1 MVPFSVKATG
11 DLGNE
16 PPEGYSEGNE
26 VFAITT
32 NDFAQVA
39 TTIFDT
45 GETFRVKLTSYLVDL
60 QGNGQAEN
68 TVYITDYLGN
78 VMGSP
83 VGFSQQNVG
92 GAHVYS
98 QTIDAPLIS
107 DHYLVVAKI
116 EDNNGN
122 KFEAKDVILV
132 GPDSLS
138 EKHIKTFSDDT
149 YTEVNWAFTSVDT
162 IYIELYSTENPNPGQ
177 SSVKFADYSGGES
190 VTKLGD
196 LSDNTIKMV
205 GNYAIIRYNISNDLD
220 IADLTDNALNEG
232 YWYTLSVDLRL
243 GGGEIITNDW
253 TIQIQITD
261 VIVVPVS
268 LSVQEGSTTADPST
282 VEREGNYITTISTR
296 FEDTDHPSPNSFII
310 TFKVRD
316 PNNEEI
322 TIVDH
327 KKNGE
332 SGEFGGI
339 LTVITPGAG
348 IYYASYDLDPDGS
361 FTSGFYDLYF
371 EVEDGTGEVIEDG
384 FQNNRNELQITS
396 STLPPNVGNDATQC
410 DPNEVDKIGEY
421 VTTISAQFSD
431 SDSLS
436 VTNFTVL
443 FKIRGPD
450 DREIVLVNNK
460 TNGQSGEFGG
470 TLSITSSAQG
480 EYTASYTFDP
490 DGSFK
495 AGYYDLYFKVTD
507 QHGNSDT
514 DRYIWNHRDLR
525 ITSSAAEPTVVEGAT
540 QAIPDVVDK
549 AGDGVTTISVQFEDT
564 DSDSVD
570 NFTVTFKVRDED
582 GNEYVIVDSAKNG
595 EAGEHGGTVV
605 ITSSSP
611 NEYVASYIWNPP
623 SSMPNSN
630 YSIYFKVEDEYGSF
644 AEDNYADN
652 IDELMIIGEEEED
665 QDEQDGLQNWVWIPL
680 ILIILIIFLILI
692 LLAKRRKGKP
702 SYMPPKTTEEDKPPP
717 SSYNGLSPSP
727 SEQLSQASQNKEGKP
742 QE

>member
-68 TVYITDYLGN
+68 TLYITDYLGN

-107 DHYLVVAKI
+107 DHYLVVARI
-116 EDNNGN
+116 EDDNGN

-132 GPDSLS
+132 GGGTTAQ
-138 EKHIKTFSDDT
+138 KYIKTYSDAT
-149 YTEVNWAFTSVDT
+149 YSEVNWAFTSVDT
-162 IYIELYSTENPNPGQ
+162 IYIELYSTESPNLGQ

-196 LSDNTIKMV
+196 LSDKTITMV
-205 GNYAIIRYNISNDLD
+205 GNYARIRYNISNDLD

-296 FEDTDHPSPNSFII
+296 FEDTDHPSPNSFTI

-322 TIVDH
+322 TIIDH
-327 KKNGE
+327 RKNGE
-332 SGEFGGI
+332 SGEFDGT
-339 LTVITPGAG
+339 LTVISPGGG
-348 IYYASYDLDPDGS
+348 IYYASYNLDPDDS
-361 FTSGFYDLYF
+361 FTTGFYDLYF
-371 EVEDGTGEVIEDG
+371 EVEDGTGEVVEDG

-396 STLPPNVGNDATQC
+396 STLPPDVDIDATQC
-410 DPNEVDKIGEY
+410 DPNVVDKIGEY

-450 DREIVLVNNK
+450 DSEIILVNNK
-460 TNGQSGEFGG
+460 TNGQPGEFGG

-490 DGSFK
+490 DGYFK

-507 QHGNSDT
+507 QHGNSGIDE
-514 DRYIWNHRDLR
+514 YFWNIRELR
-525 ITSSAAEPTVVEGAT
+525 ITSSAAEPTVVEGST

-623 SSMPNSN
+623 SSMPNGN
-630 YSIYFKVEDEYGSF
+630 YSIYFKVEDEHGSF

-652 IDELMIIGEEEED
+652 IDELEIIGEVEED

-692 LLAKRRKGKP
+692 LLAKRRKGEP
-702 SYMPPKTTEEDKPPP
+702 SYMPPKTTEEDSPPP
-717 SSYNGLSPSP
+717 SSYNELSPSP
-727 SEQLSQASQNKEGKP
+727 SEQLSQASQNEEGKP

>member
-32 NDFAQVA
+32 NEFAPQA
-39 TTIFDT
+39 TTVFDT
-45 GETFRVKLTSYLVDL
+45 GETFRVRLTSYLVNL
-60 QGNGQAEN
+60 EGNGQTEN
-68 TVYITDYLGN
+68 TLYITDYLGN

-83 VGFSQQNVG
+83 VLFIQQDVG

-98 QTIDAPLIS
+98 TTIDAPSIS
-107 DHYLVVAKI
+107 DHYLVVARI
-116 EDNNGN
+116 EDDNGN

-132 GPDSLS
+132 GFDTPS
-138 EKHIKTFSDDT
+138 EKHIKTYSDDT
-149 YTEVNWAFTSVDT
+149 YSEVDWAFISQDT
-162 IYIELYSTENPNPGQ
+162 IYIEVYASEAPNPGQ

-190 VTKLGD
+190 ETKLGD
-196 LSDNTIKMV
+196 LSDNTITMT
-205 GNYAIIRYNISNDLD
+205 GNYARIRYNLSDDLD

-232 YWYTLSVDLRL
+232 YWYTLSVDLRQ
-243 GGGEIITNDW
+243 GGGGIITNDW

-261 VIVVPVS
+261 VIVVEPS
-268 LSVQEGSTTADPST
+268 LSVEDGSTNADPST
-282 VEREGNYITTISTR
+282 VEREGNYITTINTR
-296 FEDTDHPSPNSFII
+296 FEDTDHPSPDSFII

-316 PNNEEI
+316 QNNEEI

-332 SGEFGGI
+332 SGEFGGT
-339 LTVITPGAG
+339 LTVISPGAG
-348 IYYASYDLDPDGS
+348 VYYASYDLDPDDN
-361 FTSGFYDLYF
+361 FITGFYDLYF
-371 EVEDGTGEVIEDG
+371 EVEDGTGEVVEDG
-384 FQNNRNELQITS
+384 YQNNRNELQITS
-396 STLPPNVGNDATQC
+396 STSPPDVDIDATQC

-431 SDSLS
+431 GDSLS
-436 VTNFTVL
+436 VNNFTVL

-460 TNGQSGEFGG
+460 TNGQPGEFEG

-507 QHGNSDT
+507 QHGNSDI
-514 DRYIWNHRDLR
+514 DEYLWNLRELR
-525 ITSSAAEPTVVEGAT
+525 ITSSAAEPTVGEGAT
-540 QAIPDVVDK
+540 QVIPDVVDK
-549 AGDGVTTISVQFEDT
+549 AGDGVTTISAQFEDT

-595 EAGEHGGTVV
+595 EAGEYGGTVS

-611 NEYVASYIWNPP
+611 NEYVASYVWNPP
-623 SSMPNSN
+623 SSMPNGN
-630 YSIYFKVEDEYGSF
+630 YSLYFKVEDEHGSF

-652 IDELMIIGEEEED
+652 IDELMIIGEVEED
-665 QDEQDGLQNWVWIPL
+665 QDEQDGLQNWIWIPL
-680 ILIILIIFLILI
+680 ILIILIIFLILL
-692 LLAKRRKGKP
+692 LLARRRKGKP
-702 SYMPPKTTEEDKPPP
+702 SYMPPKTTEGDSPPP
-717 SSYNGLSPSP
+717 SSYEELSPSP
-727 SEQLSQASQNKEGKP
+727 SE
-742 QE
+742 